1 MQAGEN
7 RWKLGANAALF
18 VEDVIDRFR
27 KRSMTE
33 ELEPDQFVLSRYYK
47 VKHTGNEMWNVD
59 AKGYKNVC
67 SADMK
72 NLAFETEK
80 MRFHFLM

>member
-1 MQAGEN
+1 
-7 RWKLGANAALF
+7 
-18 VEDVIDRFR
+18 
-27 KRSMTE
+27 MTE

-59 AKGYKNVC
+59 AKGYNNLC

-80 MRFHFLM
+80 MESFLGVVEGVRPRFRQPLPAGVSLQRPSLRF

>member
-7 RWKLGANAALF
+7 GWKLGANAALF

-47 VKHTGNEMWNVD
+47 AKHTGNEMWNVD
-59 AKGYKNVC
+59 AKGYNNLC

-80 MRFHFLM
+80 MRSHFFV